1 MARANSFGCGKSE
14 DNSVEYIVC
23 YFDEV
28 FYISNFRNSQELSNP
43 FCQDLLEQVVNLV
56 DQECIVD
63 YVQLNHHR
71 L

>member
-28 FYISNFRNSQELSNP
+28 KQF
-43 FCQDLLEQVVNLV
+43 
-56 DQECIVD
+56 
-63 YVQLNHHR
+63 
-71 L
+71 